1 MNKME
6 TATNAAT
13 LRQPAYC
20 NKTPQSEN
28 IQIVVLLYL
37 SYQNT

>member
-6 TATNAAT
+6 TSTNAAP
-13 LRQPAYC
+13 LREPAYRKKHH
-20 NKTPQSEN
+20 NLKN

>member
-6 TATNAAT
+6 TATDAAT
-13 LRQPAYC
+13 LRETAYC
-20 NKTPQSEN
+20 NKAPQFEN
-28 IQIVVLLYL
+28 FQIVVLLYL